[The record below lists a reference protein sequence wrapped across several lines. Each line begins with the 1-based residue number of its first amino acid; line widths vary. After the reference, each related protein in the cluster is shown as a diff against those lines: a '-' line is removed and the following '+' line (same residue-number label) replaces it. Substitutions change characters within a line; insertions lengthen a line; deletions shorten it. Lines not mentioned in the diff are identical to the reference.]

1 MSKYSTPAIFLLG
14 PSASG
19 KTDLSM
25 HIAES
30 FPVEI
35 VSIDSAMV
43 YQSLNIGSCKP
54 TKAQLSKYKHHL
66 VDIIPP
72 NVNFSLGIF
81 LDFLDRSILE
91 IKSKGKIPLFVGGS
105 MMFHNVLI
113 NGFHDFPS
121 CKETRRKV
129 EKKYE
134 QEGLNKIQSEL
145 AALDQALFKE
155 IDIYNP
161 RRLIRALEIIH
172 ITGEK
177 LSTLK
182 QQPKIQLFDKNTVH
196 LAAVN
201 DEKTVLAERSKK
213 RLNEILQNGLLQ
225 EIEQLIEKY
234 DLTKQNQSMQAINY
248 KQFLPHLLE
257 DVSLDDCFYD
267 ADKATKLLIKSQQ
280 TWLKKIDIDT
290 HLECSDTKIKDKL
303 SATIDTY
310 LRRHSLR
317 RHSI

>member
-14 PSASG
+14 PTASG

-134 QEGLNKIQSEL
+134 EEGLNKLQSEL
-145 AALDQALFKE
+145 AALDEALFKE

-201 DEKTVLAERSKK
+201 DEKTLLAERSKK

-310 LRRHSLR
+310 LRRHS
-317 RHSI
+317 I

>member
-1 MSKYSTPAIFLLG
+1 MPAIFLLG
-14 PSASG
+14 PTASG

-182 QQPKIQLFDKNTVH
+182 QQPKIQLFDKKTVH

-267 ADKATKLLIKSQQ
+267 ANKATKLLIKSQQ

-310 LRRHSLR
+310 LRRHS
-317 RHSI
+317 I

>member
-14 PSASG
+14 PTASG

-35 VSIDSAMV
+35 FSIDSAMV

-134 QEGLNKIQSEL
+134 QEGLNKLQSEL
-145 AALDQALFKE
+145 AALDQALLKE

-267 ADKATKLLIKSQQ
+267 ANKATKLLIKSQQ

-310 LRRHSLR
+310 LRRHS
-317 RHSI
+317 I

>member
-1 MSKYSTPAIFLLG
+1 MPAIFLLG
-14 PSASG
+14 PTASG

-134 QEGLNKIQSEL
+134 QEGLNKLQSEL
-145 AALDQALFKE
+145 AALDEALFKE

-182 QQPKIQLFDKNTVH
+182 QQPKIQLFDKKTVH

-201 DEKTVLAERSKK
+201 DEKTLLAERSKK

-267 ADKATKLLIKSQQ
+267 ANKATKLLIKSQQ

-310 LRRHSLR
+310 LRRHS
-317 RHSI
+317 I

>member
-1 MSKYSTPAIFLLG
+1 MPAIFLLG
-14 PSASG
+14 PTASG

-35 VSIDSAMV
+35 FSIDSAMV

-134 QEGLNKIQSEL
+134 QEGLNKLQSEL

-201 DEKTVLAERSKK
+201 DEKTLLAERSKK

-234 DLTKQNQSMQAINY
+234 DLTKHHQSMQAINY

-290 HLECSDTKIKDKL
+290 HLKCSDTKIKDKL

-310 LRRHSLR
+310 LRRHS
-317 RHSI
+317 I

>member
-134 QEGLNKIQSEL
+134 QEGLNKLQSEL

-155 IDIYNP
+155 IDVYNP

-182 QQPKIQLFDKNTVH
+182 QQPKIQLFDKKTVH
-196 LAAVN
+196 LTAVN
-201 DEKTVLAERSKK
+201 DEKTLLSERSKK

-234 DLTKQNQSMQAINY
+234 DLTKQHQSMQAINY

-267 ADKATKLLIKSQQ
+267 ANKATKLLIKSQQ

-290 HLECSDTKIKDKL
+290 HLKCSDTKIKDKL

-310 LRRHSLR
+310 LRRHS
-317 RHSI
+317 I

>member
-134 QEGLNKIQSEL
+134 EEGLNKIQSEL

-310 LRRHSLR
+310 LRRHS
-317 RHSI
+317 I

>member
-134 QEGLNKIQSEL
+134 EEGLNKLQSEL
-145 AALDQALFKE
+145 AALDEALFKE

-213 RLNEILQNGLLQ
+213 RLNIILQNGLLQ

-310 LRRHSLR
+310 LRRHS
-317 RHSI
+317 I

>member
-43 YQSLNIGSCKP
+43 YQCLNIGSCKP

-91 IKSKGKIPLFVGGS
+91 IKSKVKIPLFVGGS

-121 CKETRRKV
+121 CRETRRKV

-134 QEGLNKIQSEL
+134 EEGLNKLQSEL
-145 AALDQALFKE
+145 AALDEALFKE

-182 QQPKIQLFDKNTVH
+182 QQPKIQLFDKNIVH

-201 DEKTVLAERSKK
+201 DEKTVLAERSTK

-257 DVSLDDCFYD
+257 GVSLDDCFYD

-290 HLECSDTKIKDKL
+290 HLECSDTKIKAKL

-310 LRRHSLR
+310 LRRHS
-317 RHSI
+317 I

>member
-1 MSKYSTPAIFLLG
+1 MPAIFLLG
-14 PSASG
+14 PTASG

-105 MMFHNVLI
+105 MMFHNILI

-134 QEGLNKIQSEL
+134 QEGLNKLQSEL

-182 QQPKIQLFDKNTVH
+182 QQPKIQLFDKKTVH

-201 DEKTVLAERSKK
+201 DEKTLLSERSKK

-310 LRRHSLR
+310 LRRHS
-317 RHSI
+317 I

>member
-134 QEGLNKIQSEL
+134 QEGLNKLQSEL
-145 AALDQALFKE
+145 AALDEALFKE

-201 DEKTVLAERSKK
+201 DEKTVLAERSTK

-310 LRRHSLR
+310 LRRHS
-317 RHSI
+317 I

>member
-1 MSKYSTPAIFLLG
+1 MSKYSMPAIFLLG
-14 PSASG
+14 PTASG

-35 VSIDSAMV
+35 FSIDSAMV

-81 LDFLDRSILE
+81 LDFLDRSILA

-121 CKETRRKV
+121 CKETRRKI

-182 QQPKIQLFDKNTVH
+182 QQPKIQLFDKKTVH

-201 DEKTVLAERSKK
+201 DEKTLLAERSKK

-267 ADKATKLLIKSQQ
+267 ANKATKLLIKSQQ
-280 TWLKKIDIDT
+280 TWFKKIDIDT

-310 LRRHSLR
+310 LRRH
-317 RHSI
+317 II

>member
-1 MSKYSTPAIFLLG
+1 MPAIFLLG

-105 MMFHNVLI
+105 MMFHNILI

-134 QEGLNKIQSEL
+134 EEGLNKLQSEL
-145 AALDQALFKE
+145 EALDQALFKE

-310 LRRHSLR
+310 LRRHS
-317 RHSI
+317 I

>member
-1 MSKYSTPAIFLLG
+1 MPAIFLLG
-14 PSASG
+14 PTASG

-35 VSIDSAMV
+35 FSIDSAMV

-72 NVNFSLGIF
+72 HVNFSLGIF

-182 QQPKIQLFDKNTVH
+182 QQPKIQLFDKKTVH

-267 ADKATKLLIKSQQ
+267 ANKATKLLIKSQQ

-290 HLECSDTKIKDKL
+290 HLKCSDTKIKDKL

-310 LRRHSLR
+310 LRRHS
-317 RHSI
+317 I

>member
-134 QEGLNKIQSEL
+134 REGLSKIQSEL

-257 DVSLDDCFYD
+257 GVSLDNCFYD

-310 LRRHSLR
+310 LRRHS
-317 RHSI
+317 I

>member
-1 MSKYSTPAIFLLG
+1 MPAIFLLG
-14 PSASG
+14 PTASG

-30 FPVEI
+30 FPLEI

-134 QEGLNKIQSEL
+134 QEGLNKLQSEL
-145 AALDQALFKE
+145 AALDEALFKE

-257 DVSLDDCFYD
+257 GVSLDDCFYD

-310 LRRHSLR
+310 LRRHS
-317 RHSI
+317 I

>member
-1 MSKYSTPAIFLLG
+1 MSKYSIPAIFLLG
-14 PSASG
+14 PTASG

-35 VSIDSAMV
+35 FSIDSAMV

-182 QQPKIQLFDKNTVH
+182 QQPKIQLFDKKTVH

-201 DEKTVLAERSKK
+201 DEKTLLADRSKK

-267 ADKATKLLIKSQQ
+267 ANKATKLLIKSQQ

-310 LRRHSLR
+310 LRRHS
-317 RHSI
+317 I

>member
-1 MSKYSTPAIFLLG
+1 MPAIFLLG
-14 PSASG
+14 PTASG

-35 VSIDSAMV
+35 FSIDSAMV

-81 LDFLDRSILE
+81 LDFLDRSILA

-182 QQPKIQLFDKNTVH
+182 QQPKIQLFDKKTVH

-267 ADKATKLLIKSQQ
+267 ANKATKLLIKSQQ

-310 LRRHSLR
+310 LRRHS
-317 RHSI
+317 I

>member
-1 MSKYSTPAIFLLG
+1 MPAIFLLG
-14 PSASG
+14 PTASG

-35 VSIDSAMV
+35 FSIDSAMV

-134 QEGLNKIQSEL
+134 QEGLNKLQSEL

-172 ITGEK
+172 IAGEK

-182 QQPKIQLFDKNTVH
+182 QQPKIQLFEKKTVH

-201 DEKTVLAERSKK
+201 DEKTLLSERSKK

-267 ADKATKLLIKSQQ
+267 ANKATKLLIKSQQ

-310 LRRHSLR
+310 LRRHS
-317 RHSI
+317 I

>member
-1 MSKYSTPAIFLLG
+1 MPAIFLLG
-14 PSASG
+14 PTASG

-35 VSIDSAMV
+35 FSIDSAMV

-81 LDFLDRSILE
+81 LDFLDRSILA

-121 CKETRRKV
+121 CKETRRKI

-182 QQPKIQLFDKNTVH
+182 QQPKIQLFDKKTVH

-201 DEKTVLAERSKK
+201 DEKTLLAERSKK

-267 ADKATKLLIKSQQ
+267 ANKATKLLIKSQQ
-280 TWLKKIDIDT
+280 TWFKKIDIDT

-310 LRRHSLR
+310 LRRH
-317 RHSI
+317 II

>member
-1 MSKYSTPAIFLLG
+1 MPAIFLLG
-14 PSASG
+14 PTASG

-35 VSIDSAMV
+35 FSIDSAMV

-72 NVNFSLGIF
+72 NVNFSLGVF

-129 EKKYE
+129 EKKKYE

-182 QQPKIQLFDKNTVH
+182 QQPKIQLFDKKTVH

-201 DEKTVLAERSKK
+201 DEKTLLSERSKK
-213 RLNEILQNGLLQ
+213 RLIEILQNGLLQ

-234 DLTKQNQSMQAINY
+234 DLTKQHQSMQAINY

-290 HLECSDTKIKDKL
+290 HLKCSDTKIKDKL

-310 LRRHSLR
+310 LRRHN
-317 RHSI
+317 I

>member
-134 QEGLNKIQSEL
+134 QEGLNKLQSEL
-145 AALDQALFKE
+145 AALDEALFKE

-196 LAAVN
+196 LVAVN
-201 DEKTVLAERSKK
+201 DKKTLLAERSKK

-225 EIEQLIEKY
+225 EIEQLIENY

-257 DVSLDDCFYD
+257 GVSLDDCFYD

-310 LRRHSLR
+310 LRRHS
-317 RHSI
+317 I

>member
-1 MSKYSTPAIFLLG
+1 MSKYSMPAIFLLG
-14 PSASG
+14 PTASG

-35 VSIDSAMV
+35 FSIDSAMV

-81 LDFLDRSILE
+81 LDFLDRSILA

-172 ITGEK
+172 IAGEK

-182 QQPKIQLFDKNTVH
+182 QQPKIQLFDKKTVH

-201 DEKTVLAERSKK
+201 DEKTLLAERSKK

-267 ADKATKLLIKSQQ
+267 ANKATKLLIKSQQ

-310 LRRHSLR
+310 LRRH
-317 RHSI
+317 II

>member
-1 MSKYSTPAIFLLG
+1 MPAIFLLG
-14 PSASG
+14 PTASG

-182 QQPKIQLFDKNTVH
+182 QQPKIQLFDKKTVH

-201 DEKTVLAERSKK
+201 DEKTLLAERSKK

-267 ADKATKLLIKSQQ
+267 ANKATKLLIKSQQ

-310 LRRHSLR
+310 LRRHS
-317 RHSI
+317 I

>member
-1 MSKYSTPAIFLLG
+1 MPAIFLLG
-14 PSASG
+14 PTASG

-134 QEGLNKIQSEL
+134 QEGLNKLQSEL

-182 QQPKIQLFDKNTVH
+182 QQPKIQLFDKKTVH

-267 ADKATKLLIKSQQ
+267 ANKATKLLIKSQQ

-290 HLECSDTKIKDKL
+290 HLKCSDTKIKDKL

-310 LRRHSLR
+310 LRRHS
-317 RHSI
+317 I

>member
-14 PSASG
+14 PTASG

-54 TKAQLSKYKHHL
+54 TKAQLSKFKHHL

-134 QEGLNKIQSEL
+134 EEGLNKLQSEL
-145 AALDQALFKE
+145 AALDEALFKE

-257 DVSLDDCFYD
+257 DVSLDDCVCD

-290 HLECSDTKIKDKL
+290 HLKCSDTKIKDKL
-303 SATIDTY
+303 SATIDSY
-310 LRRHSLR
+310 LRRHS
-317 RHSI
+317 I

>member
-134 QEGLNKIQSEL
+134 EEGLNKLQSEL
-145 AALDQALFKE
+145 AALDEALFKE

-182 QQPKIQLFDKNTVH
+182 QQPKIQLFDKNIVH

-234 DLTKQNQSMQAINY
+234 DLTKQHQSMQAINY

-310 LRRHSLR
+310 LRRHS
-317 RHSI
+317 I

>member
-1 MSKYSTPAIFLLG
+1 MPAIFLLG
-14 PSASG
+14 PTASG

-201 DEKTVLAERSKK
+201 DEKTLLAERSKK

-310 LRRHSLR
+310 LRRHS
-317 RHSI
+317 I

>member
-134 QEGLNKIQSEL
+134 EEGLNKLQSEL
-145 AALDQALFKE
+145 AALDEALFKE

-267 ADKATKLLIKSQQ
+267 ANKATKLLIKSQQ

-310 LRRHSLR
+310 LRRHS
-317 RHSI
+317 I

>member
-1 MSKYSTPAIFLLG
+1 MPAIFLLG
-14 PSASG
+14 PTASG

-35 VSIDSAMV
+35 FSIDSAMV

-182 QQPKIQLFDKNTVH
+182 QQPKIQLFDKKTVH

-267 ADKATKLLIKSQQ
+267 ANKATKLLIKSQQ

-310 LRRHSLR
+310 LRRHS
-317 RHSI
+317 I

>member
-182 QQPKIQLFDKNTVH
+182 QQPKIQLFDKKTVH

-201 DEKTVLAERSKK
+201 DEKTLLSERSKK

-234 DLTKQNQSMQAINY
+234 DLTKQHQSMQAINY

-267 ADKATKLLIKSQQ
+267 ANKATKLLIKSQQ

-290 HLECSDTKIKDKL
+290 HLKCSDTKIKDKL

-310 LRRHSLR
+310 LRRHS
-317 RHSI
+317 I

>member
-30 FPVEI
+30 FPLEI

-121 CKETRRKV
+121 CKEKRRKV

-134 QEGLNKIQSEL
+134 QEGLNKLQSEL
-145 AALDQALFKE
+145 AALDEALFKE

-196 LAAVN
+196 LASVN

-257 DVSLDDCFYD
+257 GVSLDDCFYD

-310 LRRHSLR
+310 LRRHS
-317 RHSI
+317 I

>member
-121 CKETRRKV
+121 CKETRSKV

-134 QEGLNKIQSEL
+134 QEGLNKLQSEL
-145 AALDQALFKE
+145 AALDEALFEE

-257 DVSLDDCFYD
+257 GVSLDDCFYD
-267 ADKATKLLIKSQQ
+267 ANKATKLLIKSQQ

-290 HLECSDTKIKDKL
+290 HLKCSDTKIKDKL

-310 LRRHSLR
+310 LRRHS
-317 RHSI
+317 I

>member
-134 QEGLNKIQSEL
+134 QEGLNKLQSEL
-145 AALDQALFKE
+145 AALDQASFKE

-182 QQPKIQLFDKNTVH
+182 QQPKIQLFDKKTVH

-201 DEKTVLAERSKK
+201 DEKTLLSERSKK

-234 DLTKQNQSMQAINY
+234 DLTKQHQSMQAINY

-267 ADKATKLLIKSQQ
+267 ASKATKLLIKSQQ

-290 HLECSDTKIKDKL
+290 HLKCSDTKIKDKL

-310 LRRHSLR
+310 LRRHS
-317 RHSI
+317 I

>member
-1 MSKYSTPAIFLLG
+1 MPAIFLLG
-14 PSASG
+14 PTASG

-35 VSIDSAMV
+35 FSIDSAMV

-72 NVNFSLGIF
+72 HVNFSLGIF
-81 LDFLDRSILE
+81 LDFLDRSILA

-182 QQPKIQLFDKNTVH
+182 QQPKIQLFDKKTVH

-201 DEKTVLAERSKK
+201 DEKTLLAERSKK

-267 ADKATKLLIKSQQ
+267 ANKATKLLIKSQQ

-310 LRRHSLR
+310 LRRHS
-317 RHSI
+317 I

>member
-134 QEGLNKIQSEL
+134 EEGLNKLQSEL
-145 AALDQALFKE
+145 AALDEALFKE

-172 ITGEK
+172 ITREK

-267 ADKATKLLIKSQQ
+267 ANKATKLLIKSQQ

-310 LRRHSLR
+310 LRRHS
-317 RHSI
+317 I

>member
-35 VSIDSAMV
+35 FSIDSAMV

-72 NVNFSLGIF
+72 HVNFSLGIF

-182 QQPKIQLFDKNTVH
+182 QQPKIQLFDKKTVH

-267 ADKATKLLIKSQQ
+267 ANKATKLLIKSQQ

-310 LRRHSLR
+310 LRRHS
-317 RHSI
+317 I

>member
-30 FPVEI
+30 FPLEI

-134 QEGLNKIQSEL
+134 QEGLNKLQSEL
-145 AALDQALFKE
+145 AALDEALFKE

-225 EIEQLIEKY
+225 EIEELIEKY

-257 DVSLDDCFYD
+257 GVSLDDCFYD

-310 LRRHSLR
+310 LRRHS
-317 RHSI
+317 I

>member
-1 MSKYSTPAIFLLG
+1 MPAIFLLG
-14 PSASG
+14 PTASG

-145 AALDQALFKE
+145 AAVDQALFNK
-155 IDIYNP
+155 IDIHNP

-182 QQPKIQLFDKNTVH
+182 QQPKIQLFDKKTVH

-201 DEKTVLAERSKK
+201 DEKTLLAERSKK

-267 ADKATKLLIKSQQ
+267 ANKATKLLIKSQQ

-290 HLECSDTKIKDKL
+290 HLKCSDTKIKDKL

-310 LRRHSLR
+310 LRRHS
-317 RHSI
+317 I

>member
-35 VSIDSAMV
+35 FSIDSAMV

-134 QEGLNKIQSEL
+134 QEGLNKLQSEL

-201 DEKTVLAERSKK
+201 DEKTLLAERSKK

-234 DLTKQNQSMQAINY
+234 DLTKQHQSMQAINY

-290 HLECSDTKIKDKL
+290 HLKCSDTKIKDKL

-310 LRRHSLR
+310 LRRHS
-317 RHSI
+317 I